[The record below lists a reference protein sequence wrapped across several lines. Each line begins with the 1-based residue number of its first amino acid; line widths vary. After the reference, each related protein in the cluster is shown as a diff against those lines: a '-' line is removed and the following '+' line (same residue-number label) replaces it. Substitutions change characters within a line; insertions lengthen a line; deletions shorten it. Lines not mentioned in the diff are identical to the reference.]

1 MVSVGLV
8 VGVVGVGCRGLS
20 GLSGCRARRGCRD
33 VGVVSGFCQV
43 FTSGRRAGAQQ
54 EDRQALSTVSTADL
68 DARTSGIKGSQRQQP
83 EAPTHRTST
92 FRGLD
97 RAHPK
102 GMVFDTSP
110 YPNYIY
116 YPTS

>member
-1 MVSVGLV
+1 MVGFL
-8 VGVVGVGCRGLS
+8 
-20 GLSGCRARRGCRD
+20 RALG
-33 VGVVSGFCQV
+33 
-43 FTSGRRAGAQQ
+43 TSGYRAPVEWVQDRQ

>member
-1 MVSVGLV
+1 MCWVR
-8 VGVVGVGCRGLS
+8 VGVAHYSPLCG
-20 GLSGCRARRGCRD
+20 
-33 VGVVSGFCQV
+33 
-43 FTSGRRAGAQQ
+43 TGA
-54 EDRQALSTVSTADL
+54 V
-68 DARTSGIKGSQRQQP
+68 GIKGSQRQQP

-97 RAHPK
+97 CAHPK

>member
-1 MVSVGLV
+1 MVGFL
-8 VGVVGVGCRGLS
+8 
-20 GLSGCRARRGCRD
+20 RALG
-33 VGVVSGFCQV
+33 
-43 FTSGRRAGAQQ
+43 TSGYRAPVEWVQ
-54 EDRQALSTVSTADL
+54 DRQGTDRPYPRYTADL